1 MFLYILIM
9 SLDLAKKKKYT
20 DVKTT
25 KNGNENFLGQLWKK
39 HKVVFNFES
48 CRLLQ
53 NISHKYDLLWILYLS
68 IFLSTE
74 CKSTSASTND
84 MHGRLKAVTYQIR
97 GFLCLYFFLATYF
110 PVRCCCCS
118 WLGTDRRIQ
127 GSGTWSQVHFS
138 YWYLL
143 ESFPYLCPFSVYT
156 SQRWQIPLLQDQK

>member
-1 MFLYILIM
+1 MSAIEDKWNEEEKKKRVRVSKVVCLVTLIIP
-9 SLDLAKKKKYT
+9 SLVFIHINNEPWSGKKKKYT

-97 GFLCLYFFLATYF
+97 GFLCLYFFFSNIFSCQMLLLFLA
-110 PVRCCCCS
+110 
-118 WLGTDRRIQ
+118 W
-127 GSGTWSQVHFS
+127 
-138 YWYLL
+138 YW
-143 ESFPYLCPFSVYT
+143 
-156 SQRWQIPLLQDQK
+156 